1 MQLPWSCD
9 QLRDLYY
16 KHETPSELFKTDYLI
31 FTKPIHIYSIN
42 HLMKFFLAF
51 FCFACLA
58 ASAQEKNAKPKIG
71 LTFSGG
77 GAKGLAHIGILKAID
92 SAGLKVDYITGTS
105 MGAIVGG
112 LYASGYSGNE
122 IEKLAREID
131 WDVLLSNNIPLQA
144 LSMEEKEQYKR
155 YAVELPFINQKIRLP
170 QTGYIKGQELNA
182 KFSELFF
189 HVHDVRNFNNLP
201 IPFKCMA
208 TDLETGK
215 LVVLDT
221 GNIVSAL
228 RSTMAIPSVFS
239 AVTRDD
245 KKLVDGGL
253 VRNFPVKNVKAMGAD
268 IVIGSNV
275 TNGLSKIEKIKNPV
289 DVLMQMAFFK
299 ESEDFKEELPLTNIY
314 IHMPLEKYNTAS
326 FGSVDEIMEEG
337 IKTGLAYYPIFKK
350 LADSINA
357 LGAPEVKIEK
367 PIFNKPI
374 FITEYRV
381 TGLSLTSVPFFVHLM
396 DFDDHRY
403 YTAAQISKSIRRANG
418 SMYYSSIS
426 YTLEPNGKDS
436 ARIIFN
442 VEENP
447 STFLKAGVY
456 YTKFRGIN
464 ANLNLTSRDFFIHN
478 SRSMIAVSLGESL
491 QLEAEHL
498 QYLGRIKNVAF
509 IAGVKMDIQDI
520 NSYVNYKIDG
530 GYKQK
535 FFRGFLNFQN
545 SGGNR
550 LAAGTGTAIENIRYS
565 PNIHSTTEARGNF
578 TSLRTYVYLKYNSL
592 NQPLYPTRGLKL
604 HTELAYVYNQ
614 NPNLQF
620 FQNGVQVA
628 DPDFNNFTRLSFDGS
643 LFTRIN
649 ARVTLLSELQA
660 GINFTDKPNVLNN
673 FQVGGIDGNFRNQV
687 RFAGLPEASIN
698 SSAVAALQLGLRY
711 EIANNAYIIG
721 RANALFKDFATTK
734 ISTSAGT
741 WLTGYSLTFAYKSP
755 IGPLE
760 LSAMYSDQSK
770 RLQPYVLFGIPF

>member
-1 MQLPWSCD
+1 MG
-9 QLRDLYY
+9 
-16 KHETPSELFKTDYLI
+16 F
-31 FTKPIHIYSIN
+31 HIYSTIQ
-42 HLMKFFLAF
+42 LMKFSLGL
-51 FCFACLA
+51 FCLLCCICAN
-58 ASAQEKNAKPKIG
+58 AQEKNGRPKIG

-105 MGAIVGG
+105 MGAIVGAM
-112 LYASGYSGNE
+112 YAAGYSGNE

-131 WDVLLSNNIPLQA
+131 WDVLLSNNVPLQA
-144 LSMEEKEQYKR
+144 LSMEEKDQYKR
-155 YAVELPFINQKIRLP
+155 YAVELPFINNKIRLP
-170 QTGYIKGQELNA
+170 QTGYIKGQELNT

-228 RSTMAIPSVFS
+228 RATMAIPSVFS
-239 AVTRDD
+239 AVTRDE

-253 VRNFPVKNVKAMGAD
+253 VRNFPVKNVKEMGAD

-357 LGAPEVKIEK
+357 LGAPAVEIEK
-367 PIFNKPI
+367 PSFNKPV
-374 FITEYRV
+374 FITEYKV
-381 TGLSLTSVPFFVHLM
+381 TGLSLTSAPFFVHLM
-396 DFDDHRY
+396 DFNDHRY
-403 YTAAQISKSIRRANG
+403 YTAIQISKSIRRANG

-464 ANLNLTSRDFFIHN
+464 ANLSLTSRNFFIHN
-478 SRSMIAVSLGESL
+478 SRSRIAVSLGESL

-509 IAGVKMDIQDI
+509 IAGVKADIQDI

-535 FFRGFLNFQN
+535 FFRSYLNFQN

-550 LAAGTGTAIENIRYS
+550 IAGGIGTAIENIRYS

-578 TSLRTYVYLKYNSL
+578 TSLRTYVYLKYNNL

-604 HTELAYVYNQ
+604 HTELGYVYNQ

-620 FQNGVQVA
+620 FQNGIQVA
-628 DPDFNNFTRLSFDGS
+628 DPDFNNFTRLSLDGS
-643 LFTRIN
+643 FFTPVNSKI
-649 ARVTLLSELQA
+649 TLLSEVQA
-660 GINFTDKPNVLNN
+660 GINFTDKPNVLHN

-687 RFAGLPEASIN
+687 RFAGLPEASVN
-698 SSAVAALQLGLRY
+698 SSAVAALQLGMRY
-711 EIANNAYIIG
+711 EIANNAFIIG